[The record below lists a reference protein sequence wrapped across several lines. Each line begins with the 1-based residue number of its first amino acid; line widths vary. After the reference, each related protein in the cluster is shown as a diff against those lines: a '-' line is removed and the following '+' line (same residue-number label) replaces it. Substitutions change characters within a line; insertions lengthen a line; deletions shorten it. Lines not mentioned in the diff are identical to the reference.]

1 MRRRNARRSKS
12 GGTARNQPAGL
23 AAGFAVPDELAPDEL
38 APDELAPDELAPE
51 VLAGV
56 DADLS
61 ALLLDEPESDE
72 LLDEPESDELLDEPV
87 SDPVPVDA
95 VDDFD
100 LPPRESVL

>member
-23 AAGFAVPDELAPDEL
+23 AAGFAVPDEL

-72 LLDEPESDELLDEPV
+72 LLDEPESD
-87 SDPVPVDA
+87 PVPVDA

>member
-1 MRRRNARRSKS
+1 MRRRSARRSKS

-23 AAGFAVPDELAPDEL
+23 AAGFVVPDELAPDEL
-38 APDELAPDELAPE
+38 APDELVPDELD

>member
-1 MRRRNARRSKS
+1 MRRRSARRSKS

-23 AAGFAVPDELAPDEL
+23 AAGFVVPDELAPDEL
-38 APDELAPDELAPE
+38 VPDELD

>member
-1 MRRRNARRSKS
+1 MRRRSARRSKS

-38 APDELAPDELAPE
+38 APDELAPD

>member
-1 MRRRNARRSKS
+1 M
-12 GGTARNQPAGL
+12 L
-23 AAGFAVPDELAPDEL
+23 AVLV
-38 APDELAPDELAPE
+38 

-56 DADLS
+56 EVDFS
-61 ALLLDEPESDE
+61 ALPPDVPESDDPLDEPESDE
-72 LLDEPESDELLDEPV
+72 PLDDPV